1 MRYFLFVS
9 LLLIALAACSKKPYQ
24 NLQKLDKP
32 VVHAL
37 QLRPSFEKV
46 LYRGAIDGKK
56 WIKKYHFSGILYVR
70 NFPDSTTRVVFQN
83 EMGATFFD
91 FGWDRND
98 SFQVFQI
105 IPQMDKKP
113 LIRLL
118 RKDFE
123 LLLVKQ
129 GLVKG
134 NNEASYI
141 DPVSKE
147 LYTRFPLPKGFVLY
161 ISPDISPAF
170 SNLKRIENADE
181 KRKVMI
187 MDITASTGSDAMP
200 QHILIKH
207 LRAGFTIDLKKIE
220 QDAVE

>member
-9 LLLIALAACSKKPYQ
+9 LLLLTLTACSTRPYQ
-24 NLQKLDKP
+24 NLQKQDNP
-32 VVHAL
+32 AVPAL
-37 QLRPSFEKV
+37 QLQPSFEKV
-46 LYRGAIDGKK
+46 LYRSVIDGKK

-91 FGWDRND
+91 FGWDGND

-105 IPQMDKKP
+105 IAQMNKKP

-129 GLVKG
+129 GLIQG
-134 NNEASYI
+134 NSEASYS
-141 DPVSKE
+141 DPISKE
-147 LYTRFPLPKGFVLY
+147 SYTRFPLPKGFVFY
-161 ISPDISPAF
+161 ISPDVNPAF
-170 SNLKRIENADE
+170 KNLKRIENADE
-181 KRKVMI
+181 KRKVVI
-187 MDITASTGSDAMP
+187 MDITASTGSDMMP

-220 QDAVE
+220 KDAAE